1 MSHTEPTPVSG
12 VPGHEEHPTVAMGS
26 VQDGGTEIFAPTPA
40 WNPPP
45 PTEHPTM
52 QHPSPAP
59 IRQSH
64 YTQQAPT
71 ALTPPPRAPMPPAPV
86 APAPAAYR
94 PAAPPAPV
102 APVSVAPASV
112 QPMAQHPAP
121 PSRPRAAMAEPANP
135 SREPKDR
142 LGAGWIAAIAADVV
156 LVIVA
161 VVMAVST
168 FGGSSDNAAANSGA
182 GAVSSPAP
190 SASAG
195 ADTTVQKSFASPSQ
209 NITCDMA
216 EAAVTCVIRTV
227 SVPADQ
233 QCEGALAYQVVL
245 QAGKVQTA
253 CLTSTDSAKIP
264 VATTLT
270 TLEYDQ
276 SEQVGSFTCT
286 STKADVSCTDGTAT
300 VSMSRSGI
308 RQS

>member
-1 MSHTEPTPVSG
+1 
-12 VPGHEEHPTVAMGS
+12 
-26 VQDGGTEIFAPTPA
+26 
-40 WNPPP
+40 
-45 PTEHPTM
+45 
-52 QHPSPAP
+52 
-59 IRQSH
+59 
-64 YTQQAPT
+64 
-71 ALTPPPRAPMPPAPV
+71 
-86 APAPAAYR
+86 
-94 PAAPPAPV
+94 
-102 APVSVAPASV
+102 
-112 QPMAQHPAP
+112 
-121 PSRPRAAMAEPANP
+121 MAEPANP

-286 STKADVSCTDGTAT
+286 STKADVSCTDASPRRTGPGTYARGLSHYQIRT
-300 VSMSRSGI
+300 RSAGSRYSSSSGVSANAV
-308 RQS
+308 